1 MKAFYGSRISEN
13 MTVTPDGFLV
23 CHNVPIAR
31 TGWYDYLPQE
41 IGVEGDGIVKV
52 YRSPEEVFSKQAM
65 ASFEGKIVTD
75 EHPPDLLTPD
85 NSAYFTK
92 GAVQNVRQSPTE
104 QDLLLADLIIYN
116 STLIDEIMNK
126 GKREVSCGYECN
138 YIDNGDGTYSQVQ
151 ICGNHVAVVEAG
163 RAGDR
168 VAIKDSKNP
177 NNEGGKKKMS
187 NKKMK
192 LQHGPITNMLA
203 ALGFKHY
210 VADAEP
216 EEIAETIDALAEERQ
231 GDDEEETAEKKE
243 KESTSATDE
252 GGNPEVAALSQ
263 KVDKL
268 TELVTQ
274 LVSNKANDEEKKP
287 EDAVDE
293 MISELSKGE
302 ESTGDEEESVTVP
315 AEKIKDEDIPEGV
328 VTNPEDRTENPIPNA
343 DNASM
348 IRALKA
354 MKPVIAAIK
363 DPGERKKACDSLMAE
378 FKNAKKLT
386 KKGNGYQNI
395 LNVQRKNSQS
405 KAQKAAD
412 SREKKNVEI
421 ENGYAKLN
429 SHAKKEMK

>member
-41 IGVEGDGIVKV
+41 IGVKGDGIVKV

-65 ASFEGKIVTD
+65 ASFEGKPTTD

-85 NSAYFTK
+85 NSAFYTK
-92 GAVQNVRQSPTE
+92 GAVQNVRRSPTE

-138 YIDNGDGTYSQVQ
+138 YVDNRDRTYSQVQ

-168 VAIKDSKNP
+168 VAIKDSKNQ
-177 NNEGGKKKMS
+177 NIEGGKKKM
-187 NKKMK
+187 KIPK
-192 LQHGPITNMLA
+192 QQRGPVTNFFA
-203 ALGFKHY
+203 ALGIKHF
-210 VADAEP
+210 AKDAEP
-216 EEIAETIDALAEERQ
+216 EEISEALDALAEERQ
-231 GDDEEETAEKKE
+231 EGEGGESEKKG
-243 KESTSATDE
+243 KESESTQANDE
-252 GGNPEVAALSQ
+252 GGNTEIAEIKEAIAN
-263 KVDKL
+263 L
-268 TELVTQ
+268 TQVVTQ
-274 LVSNKANDEEKKP
+274 LTANKATDEEKKP
-287 EDAVDE
+287 EDAIDE
-293 MISELSKGE
+293 LIGELAKGE
-302 ESTGDEEESVTVP
+302 KSTGDEEESVTVP
-315 AEKIKDEDIPEGV
+315 VDEMDEDIPDGV
-328 VTNPEDRTENPIPNA
+328 VTDPEDRPENPIANSDSIA
-343 DNASM
+343 M

-354 MKPVIAAIK
+354 MKPVISAIK
-363 DPGERKKACDSLMAE
+363 DPTERKKACDSLIAE
-378 FKNAKKLT
+378 FKNAKKQT

-395 LNVQRKNSQS
+395 LNAQRKNSQS

-412 SREKKNVEI
+412 SAEKNYEKI
-421 ENGYAKLN
+421 DNGYANLN
-429 SHAKKEMK
+429 PHKTKKEMK

>member
-41 IGVEGDGIVKV
+41 IGTEGDGIVKV

-65 ASFEGKIVTD
+65 ASFEGKPTTD

-85 NSAYFTK
+85 NSTFYTK

-138 YIDNGDGTYSQVQ
+138 YVNNGDGTYSQVQ

-168 VAIKDSKNP
+168 VAIKDSKNQ
-177 NNEGGKKKMS
+177 NIEGGKKKM
-187 NKKMK
+187 KIPK
-192 LQHGPITNMLA
+192 QQRGPVTNFFA
-203 ALGFKHY
+203 ALGIKHF
-210 VADAEP
+210 AKDAEP
-216 EEIAETIDALAEERQ
+216 EEISEALDALAEERK
-231 GDDEEETAEKKE
+231 DDEGEEIEKKCKPE
-243 KESTSATDE
+243 TSANDE
-252 GGNPEVAALSQ
+252 SVNPEVADLSQ

-274 LVSNKANDEEKKP
+274 LVTSKANDEEKKP
-287 EDAVDE
+287 EDAIDE
-293 MISELSKGE
+293 LIGELSKGE
-302 ESTGDEEESVTVP
+302 KSTGDEEESVTVP
-315 AEKIKDEDIPEGV
+315 VDEMDEDIPDGV
-328 VTNPEDRTENPIPNA
+328 VTDPEDRPENPISNTDSA
-343 DNASM
+343 AM

-363 DPGERKKACDSLMAE
+363 DPSERKKACDSLMAE
-378 FKNAKKLT
+378 FKKSKKT
-386 KKGNGYQNI
+386 TSKDNGYQKI
-395 LNVQRKNSQS
+395 LNAQRKNSQT
-405 KAQKAAD
+405 KAQKASD
-412 SREKKNVEI
+412 SKEKQFDDIQNSYAKKN
-421 ENGYAKLN
+421 
-429 SHAKKEMK
+429 SHYKGEK

>member
-13 MTVTPDGFLV
+13 MTLTPDGFLV

-31 TGWYDYLPQE
+31 TGWYDYLPSE

-52 YRSPEEVFSKQAM
+52 HRSPEEVFSKQAM
-65 ASFEGKIVTD
+65 ASFEGKPTTD

-85 NSAYFTK
+85 NSAFYTK

-138 YIDNGDGTYSQVQ
+138 YVNNGDGTYSQVQ

-177 NNEGGKKKMS
+177 NNEGGKKKM
-187 NKKMK
+187 KIPK
-192 LQHGPITNMLA
+192 QQRGPVTNFFA
-203 ALGFKHY
+203 ALGIKHF
-210 VADAEP
+210 AKDAEP
-216 EEIAETIDALAEERQ
+216 EEISEALDALADERQ
-231 GDDEEETAEKKE
+231 DDEGGDTEKKG
-243 KESTSATDE
+243 KESETTPAKDE
-252 GGNPEVAALSQ
+252 GGNTEIGEIKEAIAN
-263 KVDKL
+263 L
-268 TELVTQ
+268 TQVVTQ
-274 LVSNKANDEEKKP
+274 LAANKTNDEEKKP
-287 EDAVDE
+287 EDAIDE

-302 ESTGDEEESVTVP
+302 KSTGDEEESVTIP
-315 AEKIKDEDIPEGV
+315 AEEMNDDDIPDGV
-328 VTNPEDRTENPIPNA
+328 VTEPEDRPENPIASA
-343 DNASM
+343 DSIAM
-348 IRALKA
+348 VRALKA

-363 DPGERKKACDSLMAE
+363 DPNERKKACDSLMSE
-378 FKNAKKLT
+378 FKKAKKT
-386 KKGNGYQNI
+386 TSKDNGYQKI
-395 LNVQRKNSQS
+395 LNAQRKNSQS

-412 SREKKNVEI
+412 SREKEFDDIQNS
-421 ENGYAKLN
+421 YAKKN
-429 SHAKKEMK
+429 SHYKGEK